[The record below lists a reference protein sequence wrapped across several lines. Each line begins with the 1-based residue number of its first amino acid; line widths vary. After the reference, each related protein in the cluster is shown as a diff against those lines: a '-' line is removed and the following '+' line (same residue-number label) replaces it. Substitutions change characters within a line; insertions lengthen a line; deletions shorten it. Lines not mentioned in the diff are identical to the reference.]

1 MIREVKIKANSSF
14 ESCDNCIHSNDI
26 KEICKMRG
34 CIYAL
39 TENDIKDCY
48 QPKESRKAPKGFPKG
63 MTNGEF
69 IREMLTTFLRRE
81 G

>member
-1 MIREVKIKANSSF
+1 MEREFKIKVNSSY
-14 ESCDNCIHSNDI
+14 ESCDNCIRSNDTE
-26 KEICKMRG
+26 EICKMRG
-34 CIYAL
+34 CIHAL
-39 TENDIKDCY
+39 TENDIKDYY
-48 QPKESRKAPKGFPKG
+48 QPKESRKAPKGFPNG

>member
-1 MIREVKIKANSSF
+1 MIREFKIKVNSSY
-14 ESCDNCIHSNDI
+14 ESCDNCINSNDTD
-26 KEICKMRG
+26 EICKMRG
-34 CIYAL
+34 CIHAL

-48 QPKESRKAPKGFPKG
+48 QPKESRKIPKGFSKG

>member
-1 MIREVKIKANSSF
+1 
-14 ESCDNCIHSNDI
+14 
-26 KEICKMRG
+26 MRG
-34 CIYAL
+34 CIHAL

-48 QPKESRKAPKGFPKG
+48 QQKGNRKVPKGMTKG